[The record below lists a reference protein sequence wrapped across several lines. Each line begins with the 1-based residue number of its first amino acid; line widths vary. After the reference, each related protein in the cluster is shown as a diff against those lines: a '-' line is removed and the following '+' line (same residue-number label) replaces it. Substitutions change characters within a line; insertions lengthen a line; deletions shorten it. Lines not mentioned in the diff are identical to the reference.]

1 MTDRNEPLPFDQ
13 APDAELGA
21 LLRAAL
27 DGPAPEAFLA
37 RLRESV
43 VADRED
49 SWDVLTRWAPWGV
62 AAAAAAAL
70 VMWLLAPPAADPASA
85 TLMASAPVQMEAAPH
100 QSESDVLVMS
110 LLEDR

>member
-1 MTDRNEPLPFDQ
+1 MRDHDELLPFDQ

-21 LLRAAL
+21 LLRGAL
-27 DGPAPEAFLA
+27 DGPAPEAFLS

-43 VADRED
+43 GAERED
-49 SWDVLTRWAPWGV
+49 SVTVLSRWAPWGM
-62 AAAAAAAL
+62 AAL
-70 VMWLLAPPAADPASA
+70 VMWLLARPLAAPAPA

-100 QSESDVLVMS
+100 RSESDVLVIS

>member
-43 VADRED
+43 VANRED

-70 VMWLLAPPAADPASA
+70 VMWLLAPPLAAPVPA

-100 QSESDVLVMS
+100 QSESDILVIS